1 MSPQDLPG
9 WFNARDLGGLPGA
22 GGRVLRPGALVRS
35 DSPDSLTPESAWRL
49 WALGYR
55 TLVDLRNQ
63 DEVPSET
70 PAALRRFHR
79 LHLPHDGE
87 APEFWEEW
95 GTGPQFGTPLFYGPH
110 LERFPERTRRVLEAI
125 ADAPE
130 GGVIVHCSVGRDRT
144 GMVVAV
150 LLRLLGVEV
159 EEVVRDYE
167 RSEANLAPL
176 HAARGDPCQGD
187 LIRKYLQER
196 GLTPGAC
203 LRAFLGE
210 AGAEHWADRLGLD
223 DRVLEALVE
232 RLTHT

>member
-1 MSPQDLPG
+1 
-9 WFNARDLGGLPGA
+9 
-22 GGRVLRPGALVRS
+22 
-35 DSPDSLTPESAWRL
+35 
-49 WALGYR
+49 
-55 TLVDLRNQ
+55 VDLRNQ
-63 DEVPSET
+63 DELPLEP
-70 PAALRRFHR
+70 PAPLRRFHR

-110 LERFPERTRRVLEAI
+110 LERFPERTRRVIEAI
-125 ADAPE
+125 AGAPE

-150 LLRLLGVEV
+150 LLRLLGVET

-176 HAARGDPCQGD
+176 LEARGDPGQGD
-187 LIRKYLQER
+187 LIREYLQDR
-196 GLTPGAC
+196 GLTAGDC

-210 AGAEHWADRLGLD
+210 ASPVQWAEQLGVD
-223 DRVLEALVE
+223 DRVLEVLVE
-232 RLTHT
+232 RLTHA